1 MTQTFAALQTRS
13 DGERYVTSLVQR
25 QLDDLPEGEVLVRVQ
40 WSSLNYKDA
49 LSATGNK
56 GVTRQYPH
64 TPGIDAA
71 GEVVS
76 DSSGTFA
83 EGAGV
88 IVTGYDLGMNTAGGY
103 GEYIRVPAAW
113 VTRLPQGMDARTAML
128 FGTAGLTAGLCVEAL
143 LDNGVTPEDGEVLV
157 TGATGGVGSLA
168 VALLAHLGF
177 RVVAGSGKAEAADW
191 LTALGAISRVSREEM
206 LAGAERPMLKP
217 RWAGVVDTVGGEPL
231 ANAIKS
237 TVYGGSVACCGL
249 AASTALPLTV
259 LPFILRNVSL
269 LGVDSVEPP
278 LAVKAAIWQRLAT
291 DWRLPVLEQ
300 ILAAEVTLADL
311 PPWFDTILAGG
322 MRGRIL
328 VRLS

>member
-1 MTQTFAALQTRS
+1 MTQTFAALQTRA
-13 DGERYVTSLVQR
+13 DGDRYITTVVQR
-25 QLDDLPEGEVLVRVQ
+25 HLDDLPEGEVLIRVQ

-177 RVVAGSGKAEAADW
+177 RVVAGSGKPEAADW
-191 LTALGAISRVSREEM
+191 LTALGATSRLSREEM
-206 LAGAERPMLKP
+206 LAGAERPILKP

-269 LGVDSVEPP
+269 LGVDSVEPA

-300 ILAAEVTLADL
+300 VLAAEVTLDGL

-328 VRLS
+328 VRMS

>member
-1 MTQTFAALQTRS
+1 MTDTFAALQTRAE
-13 DGERYVTSLVQR
+13 GEGYTTTLVQR
-25 QLDDLPEGEVLVRVQ
+25 TLEDLPEGEVLVRVQ

-49 LSATGNK
+49 LSASGNK

-128 FGTAGLTAGLCVEAL
+128 FGTAGLTAGLCVQTL
-143 LDNGVTPEDGEVLV
+143 LDSGVTPEDGEVLV
-157 TGATGGVGSLA
+157 TGATGGVGSLS

-177 RVVAGSGKAEAADW
+177 RVVAGTGKADAADW
-191 LTALGAISRVSREEM
+191 LTTLGAVSLLSREEM
-206 LAGAERPMLKP
+206 LAGAERPVLKP
-217 RWAGVVDTVGGEPL
+217 RWAGVVDTLGGEPL
-231 ANAIKS
+231 ANAVKS
-237 TVYGGSVACCGL
+237 TAYGGSVACCGL
-249 AASTALPLTV
+249 AASTALPLNV
-259 LPFILRNVSL
+259 LPFILRNVRL
-269 LGVDSVEPP
+269 LGVDSVEQP
-278 LAVKAAIWQRLAT
+278 LAAKAAIWQRLAT

-300 ILAAEVTLADL
+300 IVAAEVSLADL
-311 PPWFDTILAGG
+311 PPWFDTILKGG